1 MQFLVAVAAR
11 GVGLQRR
18 TGAPLVGD
26 GNNVSDKLDV
36 SWERNISEEV
46 GEESQSTQKAPTV
59 PLITVAWIE
68 LKGST
73 T

>member
-18 TGAPLVGD
+18 KGSTLVGGCD
-26 GNNVSDKLDV
+26 NVSDKLDV

-46 GEESQSTQKAPTV
+46 GEENQSTQKAPM
-59 PLITVAWIE
+59 AQCR
-68 LKGST
+68 
-73 T
+73 